1 MLFKMVYESSKHL
14 QTIQPHC
21 IEQNLALKTPAG
33 LGLCTVKGRD
43 PGSRG
48 GLCSMLGKEQMA
60 RGFEREQDGGCEH
73 WKEENEASAHGSEF
87 CLTDDCI
94 PQPSAEQRF

>member
-1 MLFKMVYESSKHL
+1 
-14 QTIQPHC
+14 
-21 IEQNLALKTPAG
+21 
-33 LGLCTVKGRD
+33 
-43 PGSRG
+43 
-48 GLCSMLGKEQMA
+48 MLGKEQMA